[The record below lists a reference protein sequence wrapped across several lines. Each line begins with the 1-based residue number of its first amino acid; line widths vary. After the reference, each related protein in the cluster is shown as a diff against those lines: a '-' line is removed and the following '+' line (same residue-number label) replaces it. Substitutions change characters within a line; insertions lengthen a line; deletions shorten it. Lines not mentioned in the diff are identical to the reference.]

1 MNEETGTST
10 HAPPA
15 RRKRRGQ
22 QRWSD
27 PVPLCMVTATVL
39 GSGIVSWFLGTP
51 DFFYVITIPLAV
63 TAVITHWFRS

>member
-1 MNEETGTST
+1 
-10 HAPPA
+10 
-15 RRKRRGQ
+15 
-22 QRWSD
+22 
-27 PVPLCMVTATVL
+27 MVTATVL